1 MNNRHQI
8 LILVS
13 IIAFGLVL
21 GTGCSSDD
29 DEDNPTTPNLIVST
43 DAAANES
50 LLTAL
55 TGPNSVTA
63 TGTWTNNTFSSTGD
77 VMADASFVPATNMAT
92 FIFDIDGG
100 VYGGADPAPETFNVD
115 LSEFITN
122 GEADINVT
130 SATYGDVSMSL
141 TFYTNNT
148 GTFAGTAINEPSGN
162 VTDARFSGTF
172 EITGGAVTLV
182 LSSTSFVFNGTLVS
196 MSSNFSLTL
205 N

>member
-1 MNNRHQI
+1 MNSRHQI

-13 IIAFGLVL
+13 IIAFGSVL

-29 DEDNPTTPNLIVST
+29 DEVST
-43 DAAANES
+43 DAVANES
-50 LLTAL
+50 LLTTL
-55 TGPNSVTA
+55 TGANSVTA
-63 TGTWTNNTFSSTGD
+63 SGTWTNNTFNSTGD
-77 VMADASFVPATNMAT
+77 VMANASFVPATNMAT

-100 VYGGADPAPETFNVD
+100 VYGGADPAAETFTVD
-115 LSEFITN
+115 LSEFIAN

-130 SATYGDVSMSL
+130 SVTYGDVSMTL

-162 VTDARFSGTF
+162 VTDAMFSGTF
-172 EITGGAVTLV
+172 EISGGAVTLV
-182 LSSTSFVFNGTLVS
+182 LSSTSFVFNGTPVS